1 MALVKPLGLYN
12 GEIQEIPLT
21 DTLSAVV
28 SEVDA
33 ITKVAAATLI
43 AGQVV
48 YASSATQVDKAAANA
63 DATAKPIGLAT
74 AAISSAASGSIQTS
88 GVITLTTGQW
98 DALCGT
104 TGGLTFGTVY
114 YLSATAGLLTAT
126 APTTSGHYVVAVIEA
141 LSPTEANIIAD
152 YTKRVK
158 KA

>member
-1 MALVKPLGLYN
+1 MAARKPLVLVN
-12 GEIQEIPLT
+12 GEVQELAT
-21 DTLSAVV
+21 SDSLSATVT
-28 SEVDA
+28 EVDA

-48 YASSATQVDKAAANA
+48 YASSATDVNKAAANA

-104 TGGLTFGTVY
+104 TGGLTVGTVY
-114 YLSATAGLLTAT
+114 FLSATAGLLTST
-126 APTTSGHYVVAVIEA
+126 APSTSGHYVSPVIVA
-141 LSPTEANIIAD
+141 LSTTEASIVIDWTNRIKVA
-152 YTKRVK
+152 
-158 KA
+158 